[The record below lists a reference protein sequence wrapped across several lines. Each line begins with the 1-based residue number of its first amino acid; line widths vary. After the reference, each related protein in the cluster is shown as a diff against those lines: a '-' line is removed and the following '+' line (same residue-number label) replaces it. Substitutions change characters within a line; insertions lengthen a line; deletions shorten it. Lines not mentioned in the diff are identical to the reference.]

1 MIAELFKEGRFQR
14 GLQQGFDQGHGQ
26 GRQEGIEQGRRE
38 GILQGSADQQK
49 AWEGWNRRR
58 EQAEAE
64 GREFTEPH
72 PTLESIRKGQ

>member
-1 MIAELFKEGRFQR
+1 MIAEIFLQNRFNK
-14 GLQQGFDQGHGQ
+14 GF
-26 GRQEGIEQGRRE
+26 RQ
-38 GILQGSADQQK
+38 AAATQQK

-72 PTLESIRKGQ
+72 PTLESIRKGKYPEK